1 MATQMGPHWA
11 VHSLQHSIPRGS
23 GHTDPNSA
31 QQGAELPL
39 KQSWVS
45 KFPSL
50 ANIG

>member
-1 MATQMGPHWA
+1 MATWMGSHWA

-23 GHTDPNSA
+23 GHTDPNPR
-31 QQGAELPL
+31 QGAELPL